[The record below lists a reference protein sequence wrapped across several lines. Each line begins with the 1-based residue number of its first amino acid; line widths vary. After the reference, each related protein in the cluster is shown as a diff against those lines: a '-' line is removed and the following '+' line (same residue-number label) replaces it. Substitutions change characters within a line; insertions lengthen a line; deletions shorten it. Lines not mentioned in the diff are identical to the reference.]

1 RGAEASGSRV
11 AFPGDPK
18 RPGTHGGPAPSRVR
32 RDRALGQALPARGGA
47 VRIRR
52 EYAIACDPVRALRVD
67 GSRAGCGVAHVRL
80 RSCGRGRAQ
89 PGDCDSIKA
98 RRLRTRRPRIVTADE
113 RFFAIRLGA
122 LRVSSEHW
130 TELEREVMTDHRWW
144 SQGEL
149 RSATEQVWPEDLA
162 DLLIKAGI
170 WGAD

>member
-1 RGAEASGSRV
+1 MWRCSRTSPLMW
-11 AFPGDPK
+11 A
-18 RPGTHGGPAPSRVR
+18 RTGTCI
-32 RDRALGQALPARGGA
+32 A
-47 VRIRR
+47 VHC
-52 EYAIACDPVRALRVD
+52 EPPC
-67 GSRAGCGVAHVRL
+67 GCGPT
-80 RSCGRGRAQ
+80 Q